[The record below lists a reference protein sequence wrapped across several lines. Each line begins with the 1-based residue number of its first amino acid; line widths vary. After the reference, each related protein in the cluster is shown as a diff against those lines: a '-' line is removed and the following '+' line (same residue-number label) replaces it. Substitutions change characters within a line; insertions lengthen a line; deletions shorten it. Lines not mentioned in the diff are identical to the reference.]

1 MRGNHPVNTSSQAFA
16 TEILFNDPTG
26 GDLEVT
32 MVANVT
38 GFAPG
43 QVVDIYMTFQLLVD
57 TDENGNQSN
66 ARLSL
71 TTVDVQ
77 GPMIQFILSLQAR
90 LRSRIL
96 LIYSDSLLTA
106 MYHRVW
112 WEFGAEGGDAKLQG
126 ADIDTH
132 VVAFI

>member
-1 MRGNHPVNTSSQAFA
+1 MTATTIPDARNHPVNTSSQAFA

-26 GDLEVT
+26 GDLKVT

-43 QVVDIYMTFQLLVD
+43 RVVDIYMTFQLLVD

-77 GPMIQFILSLQAR
+77 GPMIQFI
-90 LRSRIL
+90 
-96 LIYSDSLLTA
+96 
-106 MYHRVW
+106 
-112 WEFGAEGGDAKLQG
+112 
-126 ADIDTH
+126 
-132 VVAFI
+132 AFYRPGYAAGYY